1 MADDKNKKNN
11 NSIGSSIA
19 KSIKDDIFGFVKS
32 ASGSNNGELL
42 DDLDDNADYTVIPKK
57 PLLAVKDIGF
67 VEEMN
72 QKYRRTMEVR
82 IYRCVQLIF

>member
-1 MADDKNKKNN
+1 
-11 NSIGSSIA
+11 
-19 KSIKDDIFGFVKS
+19 VKS
-32 ASGSNNGELL
+32 ASNTGELV

-57 PLLAVKDIGF
+57 PLQAIKDVGF

-82 IYRCVQLIF
+82 KKQLLIIFLLFQLIIIFLFY